1 MWARSCFLTRL
12 VASSVKISET
22 AGGVIKEILC
32 GGELKIVD
40 KGGNGKPADLQTE
53 ADRAAQYCI
62 VRSLHKVFGDNLTI
76 IGEEDVTS
84 YTPKIEESYCAKVL
98 SLDERCPADLRGIKP
113 EDVVIWVDPLDGTV
127 EIANA
132 AKKTPAVLAQVT
144 VLIGIAYKGRPVA
157 GIIHQPYYEG
167 HETGR
172 TVWAINGVGTY
183 GMDYVKADNKQ
194 QKVVVTTRSH
204 GTSSVDAALDALNK
218 KGLADQVVRVG
229 GAGYKVMRVLEGAA
243 AYVFAS
249 QGCKKWDTA
258 ACEAVIEGSGGRLTD
273 ISGRMLNYDKGVQ
286 LNNSGGVLVTSC
298 WVDHQ
303 EYLGSIPQSLKDGLP
318 EFQAKN

>member
-1 MWARSCFLTRL
+1 MWMRSCFLHRL
-12 VASSVKISET
+12 VASSVKISEA
-22 AGGVIKEILC
+22 AGGVIKDILC
-32 GGELKIVD
+32 DGDLKIID
-40 KGGNGKPADLQTE
+40 KGGSGKTADLQTE

-62 VRSLHKVFGDNLTI
+62 VKSLHAVFGDKITI
-76 IGEEDVTS
+76 IGEEETTS
-84 YTPKIEESYCAKVL
+84 FTPRIEKGFCSKVL
-98 SLDERCPADLRGIKP
+98 SLNDKCPENLRDINP

-132 AKKTPAVLAQVT
+132 AKKSAAVLAQVT
-144 VLIGIAYKGRPVA
+144 VLIGIAYRGRPIA
-157 GIIHQPYYEG
+157 GVIHQPYYEG
-167 HETGR
+167 RENGR

-183 GMDYVKADNKQ
+183 GMDYVKEDNKE
-194 QKVVVTTRSH
+194 QKIVVTTRSH

-218 KGLADQVVRVG
+218 KGLADTVVRVG
-229 GAGYKVMRVLEGAA
+229 GAGYKVMRILEGAA

-258 ACEAVIEGSGGRLTD
+258 ACEAVIEGTGGRLTD
-273 ISGRMLNYDKGVQ
+273 ISGRLLNYEKGVQ
-286 LNNSGGVLVTSC
+286 LNNTGGVLVTAC

-303 EYLGSIPQSLKDGLP
+303 DYLNSIPDALKEALP